1 MLTLYLIRH
10 GEIVSNIKKIYA
22 GWSEEKL
29 TQRGCQQAKEA
40 GRKLALFNINRI
52 YTSPLKRTVQT
63 ANIIG
68 LLLNQKPILEEN
80 FKELKLGIWE
90 GLSEKEISRRFSEE
104 WAVWNKR
111 PTQLVLENRET
122 LNELLERVLRG
133 VKKIKAGCMDGS
145 ALIVTHVAI
154 IRVLLLHIRK
164 MDLDLYRSI
173 PVSNGKIFKIHDDQ
187 LR

>member
-10 GEIVSNIKKIYA
+10 GEIASNIKKIYA
-22 GWSEEKL
+22 GSSEEEL
-29 TQRGCQQAKEA
+29 TQRGRQQAKEA
-40 GRKLALFNINRI
+40 GRKLASFNIKRI

-68 LLLNQKPILEEN
+68 SLLNQEPILEEN

-90 GLSEKEISRRFSEE
+90 GLSEKEIIRRFPEE
-104 WAVWNKR
+104 WEIWNKM

-122 LNELLERVLRG
+122 LYELLDRVLRG
-133 VKKIKAGCMDGS
+133 VEKIKAGCLDGS

-154 IRVLLLHIRK
+154 IRVLLLHARK
-164 MDLDLYRSI
+164 MDLNQYRSI
-173 PVSNGKIFKIHDDQ
+173 PVSNGEIFKVHDDQ